1 MRLAREKEKLKV
13 ALGSSLMSRERWLNC
28 RI

>member
-13 ALGSSLMSRERWLNC
+13 TLGSGLMSRQRWLNC